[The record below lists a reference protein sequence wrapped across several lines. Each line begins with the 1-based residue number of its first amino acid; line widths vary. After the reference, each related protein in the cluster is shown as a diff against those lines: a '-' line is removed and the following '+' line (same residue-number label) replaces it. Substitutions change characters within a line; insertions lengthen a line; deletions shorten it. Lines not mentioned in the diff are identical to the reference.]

1 MKLNKQEM
9 TRGMQLTLIISGAAL
24 ALGLV
29 ILVLFSAQVIA
40 LTENAKMAVALIITA
55 AMIVFAYTICKHLG
69 VLKNQRGKN

>member
-9 TRGMQLTLIISGAAL
+9 TRGTQLTLIISGAAL

-69 VLKNQRGKN
+69 VLKNQRR

>member
-9 TRGMQLTLIISGAAL
+9 TRGTQLTLIISGAAL

-40 LTENAKMAVALIITA
+40 LTENAKMAAALIITA

-69 VLKNQRGKN
+69 VLKNQKR